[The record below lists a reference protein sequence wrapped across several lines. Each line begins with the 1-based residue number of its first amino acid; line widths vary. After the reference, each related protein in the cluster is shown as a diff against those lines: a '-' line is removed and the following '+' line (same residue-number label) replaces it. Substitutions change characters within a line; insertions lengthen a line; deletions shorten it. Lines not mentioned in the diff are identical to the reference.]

1 MLLLLKAEHE
11 PEQEQEQEPEQKQEH
26 EQPTKL
32 VVGDVGGTRVCYF
45 FYSPI
50 VEKKKRDFSL

>member
-11 PEQEQEQEPEQKQEH
+11 PEQEQEQEPGQKQEH

-32 VVGDVGGTRVCYF
+32 VVGDVGGTCVLF